1 MLTATEE
8 MRLFTV
14 HVPLMTTEEDCIL
27 QDLAWDAL
35 HVGDLNPNRPGL
47 EIWSCFESSGGAAL
61 RDARTGEVLFRW
73 HRSSDTGRLVRLI

>member
-14 HVPLMTTEEDCIL
+14 HVPLMTTKRIVYFRL
-27 QDLAWDAL
+27 GHGDAL

-61 RDARTGEVLFRW
+61 RDARTGEVC
-73 HRSSDTGRLVRLI
+73 SDGIDPVIQEGLVRLI